1 MNDKTAV
8 ITGATK
14 GLGRALSLVFAE
26 NGYDVIGI
34 YRRDEVAAKSLET
47 EFRKKSLR
55 GFFVKQDITQDDFS
69 RFDEIIESAKGN
81 QLTLIANACSRFA
94 PKPLHLV
101 DWPEISD
108 LIEVNLKGTLQV
120 FERLLPS
127 MIKTRDGAL
136 IGVLTAAL
144 HASPLPPKG
153 FSAYIA
159 AKSALEGW
167 LKGVAA
173 EYAARGVRVFSVSP
187 GLMKTALTDNW
198 SEHLKSSMHTGGTA
212 ICDPME
218 VAAQIFNLTV
228 NPETSAKG
236 ENYLLDGTISQKF
249 KANSQ

>member
-26 NGYDVIGI
+26 NGYDIIGL

-55 GFFVKQDITQDDFS
+55 GFFIKQDIIEDDFS
-69 RFDEIIESAKGN
+69 RFEEIIESAKSN
-81 QLTLIANACSRFA
+81 RLTFIANACSRFT

-101 DWPEISD
+101 DWQEISA
-108 LIEVNLKGTLQV
+108 LLEVNLKGTFQV
-120 FERLLPS
+120 FKRLLPS
-127 MIKTRDGAL
+127 MIKTRDGVV
-136 IGVLTAAL
+136 IGILTAAL
-144 HASPLPPKG
+144 HATPLPPKG

-173 EYAARGVRVFSVSP
+173 EYAARGVRVFTVSP
-187 GLMKTALTDNW
+187 DLMKTALTDNW
-198 SEHLKSSMHTGGTA
+198 SEHLKSSTHKGGRV

-228 NPETSAKG
+228 NPETSAMG
-236 ENYLLDGTISQKF
+236 ENYLLDGTISQSLN
-249 KANSQ
+249 ADS

>member
-26 NGYDVIGI
+26 NGYDIIGI

-55 GFFVKQDITQDDFS
+55 GFFIKQDITKDDFS
-69 RFDEIIESAKGN
+69 QFDEIIEAAKSTR
-81 QLTLIANACSRFA
+81 LTLIANACSRFV

-101 DWPEISD
+101 DWQENSD
-108 LIEVNLKGTLQV
+108 LIEVNLKGTFQV
-120 FERLLPS
+120 FKRLLPS

-167 LKGVAA
+167 LKAVAA

-198 SEHLKSSMHTGGTA
+198 SEHLKYSMHTGDRA
-212 ICDPME
+212 ICDPVE
-218 VAAQIFNLTV
+218 VAAQIFNLAV

-236 ENYLLDGTISQKF
+236 ENYLLDGTISQTF
-249 KANSQ
+249 KANSP

>member
-14 GLGRALSLVFAE
+14 GLGKALSLVFAE
-26 NGYDVIGI
+26 NGYDIIGL

-47 EFRKKSLR
+47 EFRKKNLR
-55 GFFVKQDITQDDFS
+55 GFFIKQDITRDDFS
-69 RFDEIIESAKGN
+69 RFDEITEWAAGN
-81 QLTLIANACSRFA
+81 QLTFIANACSQFS

-101 DWPEISD
+101 DWQEVSD
-108 LIEVNLKGTLQV
+108 LIEVNLKGTFQV
-120 FERLLPS
+120 FKRLLPS

-136 IGVLTAAL
+136 IGVLSSVL

-167 LKGVAA
+167 LTGVAA

-198 SEHLKSSMHTGGTA
+198 SEHLKSSTHKGGRV

-228 NPETSAKG
+228 NPETSAMG
-236 ENYLLDGTISQKF
+236 ENYLLDGTISQTL
-249 KANSQ
+249 KANPQ